1 MVKMAN
7 APIKREILAVFMER
21 PLYFNIPLRKRLEF
35 LKLFSAQPVPQRIC
49 EYKEHLIGG
58 GFDFEGRE
66 FAGRD
71 LTWISPGRSFRL
83 P

>member
-1 MVKMAN
+1 MGRAS
-7 APIKREILAVFMER
+7 IKRELLAVFMER

-35 LKLFSAQPVPQRIC
+35 LKLFSAQPVPQLIC
-49 EYKEHLIGG
+49 EYTEHLIGG
-58 GFDFEGRE
+58 GFDFEARE

-71 LTWISPGRSFRL
+71 QTWISPGPGFRL